1 MVSEYD
7 MDTTWSTLVT
17 AYITEQL
24 STYAVPDDS
33 ILRYLNVIPVAYGKR
48 TTQRTIQDPDTI
60 VNVGREFNPH
70 RTQKVTFT
78 QNLDL
83 ANISDSFVVPRAV
96 MASDPEGTR
105 IHVRDT
111 GNIFRN
117 GIEKLFIEG
126 ATVNVISRGLSDY
139 PAGTTGTINRPE
151 IAYNDTTEGTWNT
164 TANIRTTFINCLS
177 GLIIKRFYGPH
188 LILAPTLVKPMLS
201 EVIANTSTPISQWV
215 KSSVGLNVA
224 YSPFVHESADKDD
237 FNLYII
243 DTSKV
248 HIGLS
253 VVMMDAYYVSKDHA
267 YYWDWEVYVVPMF
280 DPLFDGTDYLKGVA
294 RIDDRDWSDN

>member
-17 AYITEQL
+17 AFIKEQL
-24 STYAVPDDS
+24 STYSAAPDS
-33 ILRYLNVIPVAYGKR
+33 ILGNISTLPIPYGKR

-60 VNVGREFNPH
+60 VHVGREFSPH
-70 RTQKVTFT
+70 RSPKVTLT

-111 GNIFRN
+111 GLVFRN

-126 ATVNVISRGLSDY
+126 ASVNVVTRGLMDY
-139 PAGTTGTINRPE
+139 PAGTAGTINRCE
-151 IAYNDTTEGTWNT
+151 MAFNDTTEGTWNT
-164 TANIRTTFINCLS
+164 TANIRTTFINCIQ
-177 GLIIKRFYGPH
+177 GLIAKRFYGPH
-188 LILAPTLVKPMLS
+188 LILAPSLVKPMLT
-201 EVIANTSTPISQWV
+201 EVIANTAVPINQWV
-215 KSSVGLNVA
+215 KSSVGINVA
-224 YSPFVHESADKDD
+224 YSPFVHESATKDD
-237 FNLYII
+237 FNVYII

-253 VVMMDAYYVSKDHA
+253 VVMMDAYYVPKDHA
-267 YYWDWEVYVVPMF
+267 YYWDWEVYCVPMF
-280 DPLFDGTDYLKGVA
+280 DPLFDGTEYLKGVA
-294 RIDDRDWSDN
+294 NIDDRDWSDN